1 MRSPQGRLLTH
12 DNLINIFQACYRIGH
27 YQTEKGRETSELLTQ
42 ASRRAMAD
50 LVSGIFSR
58 VESMKSSNLPV
69 SGRVTPSALH
79 MGSRLMVSPPASVNG
94 DEAKTAQR
102 TTDVVAA
109 SVKVDNNGA
118 KVILKVEGTE
128 AEALLGEIVEG
139 KKTGTDPT
147 FASAAEINSAVNVKK
162 EEEVTTNTTSPDV
175 PSVPSHHEIVSL
187 LPPAPVRALTP
198 FEMTTQ
204 ESDYGGDGGYGIESL
219 CEVLSFVIS
228 FVAAPPSRQHAGLPA
243 HGLDLVLAA
252 LHAGGAAI
260 AAHEPLIALLRQDLV
275 KALFSAAKGASLAC
289 LSGICQVALALYVY
303 LNRHLLLQLE
313 ALLSLLLLPMAEGRG
328 TSGSVEAQQVAL
340 EGVLDFCSQ
349 PAFVKDMYLNL
360 DCRIERSNVFEQ
372 ICTLLS
378 KAAFPVNG
386 PVSAVHVLSLDGI
399 MAILASLGADCENLT
414 SLEDEEEEKDVR
426 FVSGK
431 AAGAGENAA
440 AATAATVTASKEP
453 EGFLDIWTPL
463 AQGIA
468 PSAILQDEPGATAAE
483 IARAEKLLKGRLTSV
498 AEHFN
503 RDAKKGFQLCQSLHL
518 LPSTLDPGSVA
529 RFLRCCPGLAKPC
542 IGEVLGERDSFYDQ
556 VRDAFS
562 ETFDFSGLE
571 FDTALRLFMDAFR
584 PPGEGQ
590 KIDRIMQ
597 TFGKR
602 YYEQNSN
609 GGLKSADAAY
619 VLAFS
624 VIMLNTDLHNTQNKK
639 KMSLKDFSRIN
650 DNTNDGA
657 PMPKELLQHIYT
669 AISADELKIS
679 SECAP
684 EELPAQLV
692 FWQRMAHDA
701 QRPRGQMIL
710 GAQSNAGIERDMF
723 ALIWGPTLAAV
734 SVILDGSSDP
744 GIARR
749 AMDGLLV
756 AARLATHHRLPDVGD
771 QLLGTLT
778 KYTAAALSA
787 DVPKPALVFGQSVKG
802 RAAVE
807 ATFGIANR
815 YGDNLRGGWRYV
827 LECIVRLHK
836 LGLLP
841 AAAIAADGEDLDDA
855 HRRLPTPNLSA
866 SKRASSSLFSRA
878 INSLISIEGSEG
890 AGGEEVTAREE
901 AYMAAALASADVCR
915 VDDLIA
921 DSKFL
926 TAESLVELVKATMW
940 AGGNVVAAAITG
952 EGSDTAELALEILI
966 TLALRNRDRITLI
979 WPLVHE
985 YIAACLSAES
995 AEQVT
1000 PLVERAVAGLFRV
1013 CQRLLPYKENT
1024 AEMLLASLQ
1033 LVVGLPQGAAWSLA
1047 EGIATDVLGLVK
1059 SSGPYIHTEAD
1070 WRTIA
1075 ALIRLTSARPEAVP
1089 AAFEA
1094 LSMACRDP
1102 GALSSESYMPLL
1114 ETCLQLID
1122 RYKRS
1127 HPEAAVRFLDCAD
1140 ALFVWLPAQKTDSAS
1155 SSLVAAVHGATSVTN
1170 DNSSTTAVSMS
1181 DEALVD
1187 LWLTSVGVMARGLCR
1202 EDVKQLRDTSITA
1215 LHRTLIAS
1223 APLNLPAELWVQ
1235 TTKELLIPLVSD
1247 LAKLAASPKAVK
1259 ARPGLEKSVCLAVN
1273 MLTKVLLQYIPLM
1286 APDKDFYAL
1295 WNDALTALQ
1304 ACMDIKQEAVME
1316 SVPENVKNLLMVLAN
1331 SGVLVPGWIANN
1343 CDGAERRSLWDLT
1356 WNKAGGI
1363 SSGLNP
1369 GMLNA
1374 AGILSGGGKDMA
1386 EPAVVAPVV
1395 PVATDTAAAASAPVE
1410 NGTVAPQ
1417 PVALAATDPAPGP
1430 AVVEEQPAVE
1440 EEEAPPACKQS

>member
-1 MRSPQGRLLTH
+1 
-12 DNLINIFQACYRIGH
+12 
-27 YQTEKGRETSELLTQ
+27 
-42 ASRRAMAD
+42 MAD

-58 VESMKSSNLPV
+58 VESMQSSNVPV
-69 SGRVTPSALH
+69 SGKVTPSVLH
-79 MGSRLMVSPPASVNG
+79 MGSRLMVSPAASVNG
-94 DEAKTAQR
+94 NEAETAEKTEFIAAALEVDE
-102 TTDVVAA
+102 
-109 SVKVDNNGA
+109 NGA
-118 KVILKVEGTE
+118 NVVLKLEGAET
-128 AEALLGEIVEG
+128 EALLGEKEEEKERNTVPLLAA
-139 KKTGTDPT
+139 PT
-147 FASAAEINSAVNVKK
+147 ENNIDVKK
-162 EEEVTTNTTSPDV
+162 EEEIEFTTTIASPDV
-175 PSVPSHHEIVSL
+175 PSVPPHHEIVSL
-187 LPPAPVRALTP
+187 LSPIPARAVSP
-198 FEMTTQ
+198 FEMAGQ

-228 FVAAPPSRQHAGLPA
+228 FVSAPPSRQHTGLPA

-252 LHAGGAAI
+252 LQAGGTAI

-275 KALFSAAKGASLAC
+275 KALFSAARGASLSC
-289 LSGICQVALALYVY
+289 LSGICQVALALYAY
-303 LNRHLLLQLE
+303 LNRYLLLQLE

-328 TSGSVEAQQVAL
+328 TNGSVEAQQIAL

-349 PAFVKDMYLNL
+349 PGFVKDMYLNL
-360 DCRIERSNVFEQ
+360 DCRIERTNLFEQ

-386 PVSAVHVLSLDGI
+386 PVSTVHVLSLDGI
-399 MAILASLGADCENLT
+399 MAILASLGAGCENLV
-414 SLEDEEEEKDVR
+414 SLEDEEEGKDNS
-426 FVSGK
+426 FASGT
-431 AAGAGENAA
+431 AAAEDD
-440 AATAATVTASKEP
+440 AATAAAVAASKEP

-468 PSAILQDEPGATAAE
+468 PSLSVQDGPDATAAE
-483 IARAEKLLKGRLTSV
+483 IARTEKLLKGRLTSV
-498 AEHFN
+498 SEHFN

-518 LPSTLDPGSVA
+518 LPPTLDPGSVA
-529 RFLRCCPGLAKPC
+529 RFLRCCPGLAKPS
-542 IGEVLGERDSFYDQ
+542 IGEVLGERDTFYDQ

-639 KMSLKDFSRIN
+639 KMSLKDFNRIN

-657 PMPKELLQHIYT
+657 PMPKELLQHIYS

-692 FWQRMAHDA
+692 FWERMARDA

-749 AMDGLLV
+749 AMNGLLV
-756 AARLATHHRLPDVGD
+756 AARLATHHGLPDVGD
-771 QLLGTLT
+771 QLLSTLA

-787 DVPKPALVFGQSVKG
+787 DVPKPALVFGESAKG

-807 ATFGIANR
+807 TTFDIANR
-815 YGDNLRGGWRYV
+815 YGDSLRGGWRYV

-855 HRRLPTPNLSA
+855 RRRLPAPNLSP
-866 SKRASSSLFSRA
+866 SKKASSSLFSRA
-878 INSLISIEGSEG
+878 INSLISIEGTDG
-890 AGGEEVTAREE
+890 AGGEEATAREE
-901 AYMAAALASADVCR
+901 AYMATAMASADVCR

-940 AGGNVVAAAITG
+940 AGGNVVAAARTG
-952 EGSDTAELALEILI
+952 ESSDTAELALEILI
-966 TLALRNRDRITLI
+966 TLTLRNRDRVALI

-995 AEQVT
+995 AEPAT

-1013 CQRLLPYKENT
+1013 CQRLLPYKEDT

-1059 SSGPYIHTEAD
+1059 SSGPYIRTEAD

-1122 RYKRS
+1122 RYKGS

-1140 ALFVWLPAQKTDSAS
+1140 ALFTWLPAQKTNSSSSS
-1155 SSLVAAVHGATSVTN
+1155 SSLVAATNGATSIT
-1170 DNSSTTAVSMS
+1170 SAASIS

-1187 LWLTSVGVMARGLCR
+1187 LWLTSIGVMARGLCR

-1247 LAKLAASPKAVK
+1247 LAKLAASPKAAK
-1259 ARPGLEKSVCLAVN
+1259 TRPGLEKSVCLAVN
-1273 MLTKVLLQYIPLM
+1273 MLTKVLLQYMPLM
-1286 APDKDFYAL
+1286 APDRDFYAL
-1295 WNDALTALQ
+1295 WSDALTALHS
-1304 ACMDIKQEAVME
+1304 CMDIKQEAVME
-1316 SVPENVKNLLMVLAN
+1316 SVPENVKNLLMVLAS
-1331 SGVLVPGWIANN
+1331 SGVLVPGWIENSS
-1343 CDGAERRSLWDLT
+1343 GAEKRSLWDLT
-1356 WNKAGGI
+1356 WSKVGGI

-1374 AGILSGGGKDMA
+1374 AGILRGGGGDVA
-1386 EPAVVAPVV
+1386 VPAAS
-1395 PVATDTAAAASAPVE
+1395 VATDPAAAAPSPVE
-1410 NGTVAPQ
+1410 NGAVALQ
-1417 PVALAATDPAPGP
+1417 PVAPAATDPAPAP
-1430 AVVEEQPAVE
+1430 ALVEEQPAVE

>member
-1 MRSPQGRLLTH
+1 
-12 DNLINIFQACYRIGH
+12 
-27 YQTEKGRETSELLTQ
+27 
-42 ASRRAMAD
+42 MAD
-50 LVSGIFSR
+50 LVTGIFSR
-58 VESMKSSNLPV
+58 VESLPSSNVPV
-69 SGRVTPSALH
+69 SGRVTPSVLH

-94 DEAKTAQR
+94 DDTEAEGGEKLAKTAIE
-102 TTDVVAA
+102 
-109 SVKVDNNGA
+109 VD
-118 KVILKVEGTE
+118 E
-128 AEALLGEIVEG
+128 LGEKIVFKIEETTTETE
-139 KKTGTDPT
+139 KTPAAAAPT
-147 FASAAEINSAVNVKK
+147 PIK
-162 EEEVTTNTTSPDV
+162 EEEVEADSSAPLLPSPEPSSIPTDAV
-175 PSVPSHHEIVSL
+175 PTVPSHHEIVSL
-187 LPPAPVRALTP
+187 LSPAPARALTP
-198 FEMTTQ
+198 FEMIVQ
-204 ESDYGGDGGYGIESL
+204 ESDYGGDGGYGIDAL

-228 FVAAPPSRQHAGLPA
+228 FVSAPPSRQHTGLPA

-252 LHAGGAAI
+252 LHAGGPAMASH
-260 AAHEPLIALLRQDLV
+260 APLISLLRQDLV
-275 KALFSAAKGASLAC
+275 KALFSAARGASLAC

-303 LNRHLLLQLE
+303 LNCHLLLQLE
-313 ALLSLLLLPMAEGRG
+313 AILSLLLLPMAEGRG
-328 TSGSVEAQQVAL
+328 TSSTEAQQIAL

-349 PAFVKDMYLNL
+349 PGFVKDMYLNL
-360 DCRIERSNVFEQ
+360 DCRIERSNLFEQ

-399 MAILASLGADCENLT
+399 MAILASLGAGCENLV
-414 SLEDEEEEKDVR
+414 SVEDEEEDLKA
-426 FVSGK
+426 ST
-431 AAGAGENAA
+431 AAGAGGEDAAAA
-440 AATAATVTASKEP
+440 AATAAADAASREP

-463 AQGIA
+463 AKGIA
-468 PSAILQDEPGATAAE
+468 PSVILQDKPDATAAE

-518 LPSTLDPGSVA
+518 LPQTLDPGSVG

-542 IGEVLGERDSFYDQ
+542 IGEVLGERDTFYDQ

-602 YYEQNSN
+602 YYEQNST

-639 KMSLKDFSRIN
+639 KMSLKDFNRIN
-650 DNTNDGA
+650 DNTNEGS

-692 FWQRMAHDA
+692 FWQRMARDA

-749 AMDGLLV
+749 AMNGLLV
-756 AARLATHHRLPDVGD
+756 AARLATHHGLPDVGD
-771 QLLGTLT
+771 QLLSTLA

-787 DVPKPALVFGQSVKG
+787 DVPKPALVFGESAKG

-815 YGDNLRGGWRYV
+815 YGDSLRGGWRYV

-855 HRRLPTPNLSA
+855 RRRFPAPNLSGA
-866 SKRASSSLFSRA
+866 KRASSSLFSRA
-878 INSLISIEGSEG
+878 INSLISIEGADG
-890 AGGEEVTAREE
+890 AGGEAATAREE
-901 AYMAAALASADVCR
+901 ALMAAAAASADACR
-915 VDDLIA
+915 VEDLIA

-940 AGGNVVAAAITG
+940 AGGNVVAAARTG

-966 TLALRNRDRITLI
+966 TLALRNRDRVALI

-985 YIAACLSAES
+985 YIAACLGAES
-995 AEQVT
+995 AEQAT

-1013 CQRLLPYKENT
+1013 CQRLLPYKEDT

-1033 LVVGLPQGAAWSLA
+1033 LVVGLPQGAAWSLS
-1047 EGIATDVLGLVK
+1047 EVIANDILGLVK
-1059 SSGPYIHTEAD
+1059 SSGPYIRTEAD
-1070 WRTIA
+1070 WRTIS
-1075 ALIRLTSARPEAVP
+1075 ALIRMTSARAEAVP

-1094 LSMACRDP
+1094 LSVACRDT
-1102 GALSSESYMPLL
+1102 GALSAESYMPLL

-1122 RYKRS
+1122 RYKGP

-1140 ALFVWLPAQKTDSAS
+1140 ALFTWLPAQKTTTGANQSG
-1155 SSLVAAVHGATSVTN
+1155 AVNGGT
-1170 DNSSTTAVSMS
+1170 TTAAPAINGGMS

-1202 EDVKQLRDTSITA
+1202 EDVRQLRDTSIAA

-1259 ARPGLEKSVCLAVN
+1259 ARPGLEKSVRLAVN
-1273 MLTKVLLQYIPLM
+1273 MLTKVLLQYIPIM
-1286 APDKDFYAL
+1286 STDRDFYAL
-1295 WNDALTALQ
+1295 WSDALSALQ
-1304 ACMDIKQEAVME
+1304 SCMDIKQEAVME
-1316 SVPENVKNLLMVLAN
+1316 SVPENVKNLLMVLAS
-1331 SGVLVPGWIANN
+1331 SGVLVPGWSESSG
-1343 CDGAERRSLWDLT
+1343 DRRSLWDLT
-1356 WNKAGGI
+1356 WGKAGGI

-1374 AGILSGGGKDMA
+1374 AGILNSSGSDGA
-1386 EPAVVAPVV
+1386 AVAVAVPAVAVENGAVAP
-1395 PVATDTAAAASAPVE
+1395 PATQPPAAAQPAAAA
-1410 NGTVAPQ
+1410 
-1417 PVALAATDPAPGP
+1417 PAG
-1430 AVVEEQPAVE
+1430 VVEEQPAAEE

>member
-1 MRSPQGRLLTH
+1 
-12 DNLINIFQACYRIGH
+12 
-27 YQTEKGRETSELLTQ
+27 
-42 ASRRAMAD
+42 MAD

-58 VESMKSSNLPV
+58 VESMQSSSLPV
-69 SGRVTPSALH
+69 SGRVTPSVLQ
-79 MGSRLMVSPPASVNG
+79 MGSRLMVSPPASVSG
-94 DEAKTAQR
+94 DEAETDQR
-102 TTDVVAA
+102 ATDSVAA
-109 SVKVDNNGA
+109 ALKVDENG
-118 KVILKVEGTE
+118 VHVVLKVQGTE
-128 AEALLGEIVEG
+128 TEVSIGETTTVVEEERN
-139 KKTGTDPT
+139 GT
-147 FASAAEINSAVNVKK
+147 EINNAVKK
-162 EEEVTTNTTSPDV
+162 EEVTTTTATNLENTPNIRN
-175 PSVPSHHEIVSL
+175 VPSHHEIVSL
-187 LPPAPVRALTP
+187 LSPAPARALTP
-198 FEMTTQ
+198 FETIIQ
-204 ESDYGGDGGYGIESL
+204 ESDHGGDGDGGYGIESL

-228 FVAAPPSRQHAGLPA
+228 FVAAPPSRQHTGLPA

-289 LSGICQVALALYVY
+289 LSGICQVALALYAY
-303 LNRHLLLQLE
+303 LNRHFLLQLE
-313 ALLSLLLLPMAEGRG
+313 ALLSLLLLPIAEGRG
-328 TSGSVEAQQVAL
+328 SSGSVEAQQIAL

-349 PAFVKDMYLNL
+349 PGFVKDMYLNL
-360 DCRIERSNVFEQ
+360 DCRIERSNLFEQ

-399 MAILASLGADCENLT
+399 IAILASLGAACENLV
-414 SLEDEEEEKDVR
+414 SLEDEEEEGKDGS

-431 AAGAGENAA
+431 AAEDSAA
-440 AATAATVTASKEP
+440 VAVPKEP

-468 PSAILQDEPGATAAE
+468 PSAILQDKPEATAAE

-503 RDAKKGFQLCQSLHL
+503 RDAKKGFQLCQSMHL
-518 LPSTLDPGSVA
+518 LPPTLDPGSVA

-542 IGEVLGERDSFYDQ
+542 IGEVLGERDTFYDQ

-562 ETFDFSGLE
+562 KTFDFSGLE

-639 KMSLKDFSRIN
+639 KMSLKDFNRIN

-692 FWQRMAHDA
+692 FWQRMSRDA
-701 QRPRGQMIL
+701 QRPRGQMVF
-710 GAQSNAGIERDMF
+710 GAQPNAGIERDMF

-744 GIARR
+744 GISRR

-756 AARLATHHRLPDVGD
+756 AARLATHHGLPDVGD
-771 QLLGTLT
+771 QLLSTLA

-787 DVPKPALVFGQSVKG
+787 DVPKPALVFGESVKG

-807 ATFGIANR
+807 ATFSIANR

-855 HRRLPTPNLSA
+855 RRRLPTPNLSA
-866 SKRASSSLFSRA
+866 SKKASSSLFSRA
-878 INSLISIEGSEG
+878 INSLISIEGTNG
-890 AGGEEVTAREE
+890 AGGEEATAREE
-901 AYMAAALASADVCR
+901 ALMAAALESAEVCR

-940 AGGNVVAAAITG
+940 AGGNVVAAARTG

-966 TLALRNRDRITLI
+966 TLALRNRDRISLI

-995 AEQVT
+995 AEQAT

-1013 CQRLLPYKENT
+1013 SQRLLPYKEDT

-1033 LVVGLPQGAAWSLA
+1033 LAVSLPQGAAWSLA

-1059 SSGPYIHTEAD
+1059 SSGPYIHTETD

-1114 ETCLQLID
+1114 ETSLQLID
-1122 RYKRS
+1122 RYKGS

-1140 ALFVWLPAQKTDSAS
+1140 ALFTWLPAQKTIPAS
-1155 SSLVAAVHGATSVTN
+1155 SSAVAAGSGATSITIA
-1170 DNSSTTAVSMS
+1170 NSSTTSASMS

-1202 EDVKQLRDTSITA
+1202 EDVKQLRDTSITT

-1235 TTKELLIPLVSD
+1235 TTKELIIPLVSD
-1247 LAKLAASPKAVK
+1247 LAKLAASLKAVK

-1273 MLTKVLLQYIPLM
+1273 MLTKVLLQYVPLM
-1286 APDKDFYAL
+1286 AADRDFYAL

-1304 ACMDIKQEAVME
+1304 SCMAIKQEAVME

-1331 SGVLVPGWIANN
+1331 SRVLVPGWSEESF
-1343 CDGAERRSLWDLT
+1343 DGAEGRSLWDLT
-1356 WNKAGGI
+1356 WSKAGGI

-1374 AGILSGGGKDMA
+1374 AGILNGGGGDMA
-1386 EPAVVAPVV
+1386 GPAVPAV
-1395 PVATDTAAAASAPVE
+1395 PVATNTAAAVSAPVE
-1410 NGTVAPQ
+1410 NGSVASPPVAP
-1417 PVALAATDPAPGP
+1417 AAIDPAPAP
-1430 AVVEEQPAVE
+1430 AVVEEQAAIEEEEE